1 MKNVKILIMLLAMA
15 MAIFLMAGCGA
26 NASGG
31 ASNGN
36 ASVQEQTQ
44 EQTEGALHEDE
55 ANHDGEAVHNTDAA
69 DTATAAAEQHNDGDI
84 GIEAVKAIALAKVA
98 GATEADIYGLESEYD
113 DGRLEYEGSIYFGGY
128 EYEFEIDAATG
139 NILAW
144 EIDD

>member
-1 MKNVKILIMLLAMA
+1 MKKVKIFIMLLVMA

-26 NASGG
+26 NASDG
-31 ASNGN
+31 ATNGN
-36 ASVQEQTQ
+36 ADVQEQTQ
-44 EQTEGALHEDE
+44 EQSEGALQEE
-55 ANHDGEAVHNTDAA
+55 ETSETEAA
-69 DTATAAAEQHNDGDI
+69 DAATAAADQHTDGDI

-98 GATEADIYGLESEYD
+98 GATEADIYELETEYD

>member
-1 MKNVKILIMLLAMA
+1 MA
-15 MAIFLMAGCGA
+15 LAIFLFAGCGA
-26 NASGG
+26 NVSGG

-36 ASVQEQTQ
+36 ADAANQTQ
-44 EQTEGALHEDE
+44 EQSEGALHEDGT
-55 ANHDGEAVHNTDAA
+55 AGTDAA
-69 DTATAAAEQHNDGDI
+69 EAAAAAADQHNDGDI